1 VRYRNKLGAAVLFL
15 MLIHG
20 LALFAGFFAPYNFAE
35 QTRDRP
41 FAPPTRLHFVD
52 DQGRTHLVPFVY
64 DAADMSDSSLHAPV
78 TRSLRPIQFLVR
90 GTPYKIA
97 GVFSANVHL
106 FGVQE
111 PARIFLFG
119 TDALGRDQFSRFLY
133 GAQIS
138 LMAGSLAAGLS
149 VALGGAL
156 GAVAGFYGGHID
168 ECVTRMTE
176 LFLAAPWLYL
186 LLGVRAALPL
196 HVPEWQS
203 FVLLVGV
210 LGLIGWAR
218 PARLVRGI
226 VLSVKERQFVL
237 AARGFGASDAHLLC
251 RHVLPETYGVI
262 LTQFSILVPQYVL
275 AEVTLTFF
283 GVGVGEPVPSWGSLL
298 SVLQQYSVLV
308 SYWWMFIPAIF
319 LVPIFF
325 AYFQISDALQ
335 EHFQSV
341 PL

>member
-1 VRYRNKLGAAVLFL
+1 VRYRSKLGAAVLFL

-41 FAPPTRLHFVD
+41 LAPPTRLHFVD
-52 DQGRTHLVPFVY
+52 DRGRTHLVPFIY
-64 DAADMSDSSLHAPV
+64 EAADMSDSSFHPPV
-78 TRSLRPIQFLVR
+78 TRSPRPVQFLVH

-97 GVFSANVHL
+97 GVFSASVHL
-106 FGVQE
+106 FGVQQ
-111 PARIFLFG
+111 PAKIFLFG

-156 GAVAGFYGGHID
+156 GAVAGFYGRHVD
-168 ECVTRMTE
+168 EFVTRMTE

-283 GVGVGEPVPSWGSLL
+283 GVGVGEPLPSWGSLL

-308 SYWWMFIPAIF
+308 SCWWMFIPAVF